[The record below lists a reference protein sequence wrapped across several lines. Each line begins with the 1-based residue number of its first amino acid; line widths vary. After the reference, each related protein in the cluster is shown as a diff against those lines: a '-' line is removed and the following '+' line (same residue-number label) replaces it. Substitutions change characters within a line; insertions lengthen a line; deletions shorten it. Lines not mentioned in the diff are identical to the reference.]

1 MRCYEHSFL
10 RRNWIQAQFLVSST
24 APWPFLEEQ
33 ILSRSPMPYKSCID
47 EYNSNPLT
55 SSSIFN
61 KIWPRPTN
69 HTESP
74 HQNTRVQA
82 GGLITRVESVKSEVR
97 SLKSEVGSLKSH
109 VPWGTYFSH
118 MEGGP
123 TENVLTRYFWLRFK
137 NNATAISVCVLEVLN
152 QCVLIVDVI
161 TRTKHSPREWILWR
175 EWYWYVVICFTLP
188 VSCGRDPSQV
198 ELWQKLIH
206 Q

>member
-1 MRCYEHSFL
+1 MKFKVALAWWGLKFFNFARAMLCYEHSFL

-97 SLKSEVGSLKSH
+97 SLKSEVGSLKSLLGFWTC
-109 VPWGTYFSH
+109 PLRDLFFTYGRWPYRKCFNSIL
-118 MEGGP
+118 
-123 TENVLTRYFWLRFK
+123 LTTFQK
-137 NNATAISVCVLEVLN
+137 
-152 QCVLIVDVI
+152 QCD
-161 TRTKHSPREWILWR
+161 SN
-175 EWYWYVVICFTLP
+175 
-188 VSCGRDPSQV
+188 
-198 ELWQKLIH
+198 
-206 Q
+206 